1 MDVDGTSEEDFVEWC
16 EREVLACS
24 KRIHGYGIENE
35 NQGELANPVYVVGR
49 WLPLYHH
56 ATAVLQSNSAHIM

>member
-35 NQGELANPVYVVGR
+35 NQGELG
-49 WLPLYHH
+49 
-56 ATAVLQSNSAHIM
+56 